1 MGIVKW
7 GEYPI
12 SNIFCD
18 FLFIII
24 LPLESTFFF
33 DIMKANGGI
42 TYMSIQSDIEMLSIE
57 ALEYYAKK
65 HQLSEDDAFNIFYKH
80 QVFEKILVQHET
92 LHQLDI
98 HDTFQ
103 YVEDIIEEDT
113 PTLVLFHGSNIAFDK
128 IDLNKSHNRRDFG
141 RGFYCTVLEQQ
152 ANEWANRLY
161 LRTHTGGKYVYRY
174 IFQQSEELKI
184 KHFATLDKEWLEF
197 VKLNRTV
204 GDIQHHYD
212 VVIGPVADDN
222 TMETVQLYLSGILSV
237 DEAVTRLRYNKVNNQ
252 VSFHTPLALEH
263 LVLESRKDV

>member
-1 MGIVKW
+1 M
-7 GEYPI
+7 
-12 SNIFCD
+12 
-18 FLFIII
+18 
-24 LPLESTFFF
+24 
-33 DIMKANGGI
+33 
-42 TYMSIQSDIEMLSIE
+42 
-57 ALEYYAKK
+57 
-65 HQLSEDDAFNIFYKH
+65 
-80 QVFEKILVQHET
+80 
-92 LHQLDI
+92 
-98 HDTFQ
+98 
-103 YVEDIIEEDT
+103 
-113 PTLVLFHGSNIAFDK
+113 
-128 IDLNKSHNRRDFG
+128 
-141 RGFYCTVLEQQ
+141 
-152 ANEWANRLY
+152 
-161 LRTHTGGKYVYRY
+161 RTHTGGKYVYRY